1 MGPPASLLVPSENPW
16 GGGVHICHF
25 VIYGPMEQKLL
36 YFKWLSYLEI
46 NYIFLLYRLVWILAK
61 LPSICTCNFALVCL
75 EKCWAQLSLLSPGF
89 LLSAWKI
96 PQVQQTVLHRK
107 RACELALCTL
117 LHWFKLSEPFAH
129 KPWNISV
136 NDRVVRTLVT
146 SRVA

>member
-1 MGPPASLLVPSENPW
+1 
-16 GGGVHICHF
+16 
-25 VIYGPMEQKLL
+25 
-36 YFKWLSYLEI
+36 
-46 NYIFLLYRLVWILAK
+46 
-61 LPSICTCNFALVCL
+61 
-75 EKCWAQLSLLSPGF
+75 
-89 LLSAWKI
+89 LLSACKI
-96 PQVQQTVLHRK
+96 PQVQQTVLYRK